1 MSKKVKMS
9 LKIKVCGM
17 RDIDNIQA
25 VSALP
30 IDYMGFIFYEKSPR
44 YVSNFPSL
52 QDLESFGFKAKK
64 VGVFVNAD
72 LHFVVSKV
80 LENQLDIAQLHGKET
95 VEYISELKFMLP
107 DLGFWKAFPVDENFD
122 FKETEPY
129 KNIADMFLFD
139 TKSPQHGGAGIKFD
153 WSILTKYHG
162 EMPFMLAGGI
172 TENDVEAIKNL
183 KSQNPKLFGLD
194 LNSKFEMS
202 PALKDV
208 EKLTKFVASTLVE
221 PI

>member
-1 MSKKVKMS
+1 
-9 LKIKVCGM
+9 M
-17 RDIDNIQA
+17 RDVENIKA
-25 VSALP
+25 VSNLP

-52 QDLESFGFKAKK
+52 KDLESFGFKAKK

-72 LHFVVSKV
+72 LHFVVTKV
-80 LENQLDIAQLHGKET
+80 LENQLDIAQLHGKEM

-107 DLGFWKAFPVDENFD
+107 HLGIWKAFSVDEIFD
-122 FKETEPY
+122 FNDTKTY
-129 KNIADMFLFD
+129 GNCADIFLFD

-153 WSILTKYHG
+153 WSSLTNYQG
-162 EMPFMLAGGI
+162 ETPFMLAGGI

-183 KSQNPKLFGLD
+183 KSQIPNLFGLD
-194 LNSKFEMS
+194 LNSKFEIS

-208 EKLTKFVASTLVE
+208 EKLKRFLSHE
-221 PI
+221 SC

>member
-1 MSKKVKMS
+1 MKS

-17 RDIDNIQA
+17 RDVENIKA

-30 IDYMGFIFYEKSPR
+30 VDYMGFIFYEKSPR

-52 QDLESFGFKAKK
+52 EDLESFGFKANK

-72 LHFVVSKV
+72 LHFVLSKV

-95 VEYISELKFMLP
+95 VEYISELKFMMP
-107 DLGFWKAFPVDENFD
+107 HLGIWKAFSVDETFD
-122 FKETEPY
+122 FNETEAY
-129 KNIADMFLFD
+129 ENIADMFLFD

-153 WSILTKYHG
+153 WSILTQYQG
-162 EMPFMLAGGI
+162 NTPFLLAGGI

-183 KSQNPKLFGLD
+183 KTQIPTLFGLD
-194 LNSKFEMS
+194 LNSKFES
-202 PALKDV
+202 APALKDA
-208 EKLTKFVASTLVE
+208 EKLKRFLSHE
-221 PI
+221 SF

>member
-1 MSKKVKMS
+1 MTSM
-9 LKIKVCGM
+9 KIKVCGM
-17 RDIDNIQA
+17 RAVENIKA

-52 QDLESFGFKAKK
+52 QDLESFGTRVKR

-72 LHFVVSKV
+72 LEFVVSKV

-107 DLGFWKAFPVDENFD
+107 HLGIWKAFSVDETFD
-122 FKETEPY
+122 FKVTKAYE
-129 KNIADMFLFD
+129 KCADMFLFD

-153 WSILTKYHG
+153 WSILAKYQG
-162 EMPFMLAGGI
+162 EKPFILAGGI
-172 TENDVEAIKNL
+172 TENDTEAIKNL
-183 KSQNPKLFGLD
+183 KSQFPSLFGLD
-194 LNSKFEMS
+194 LNSKFEIL

-208 EKLTKFVASTLVE
+208 EKLKRFIFS
-221 PI
+221 IM